1 MRNSSHQ
8 LERTPIGPLIIPKDE
23 TGSSIYF
30 KSSCDGIHMGFSN
43 IKILKLKQ
51 FVYLILI
58 RFLKSKG
65 MPKNC
70 LNFMIVVMQWYSIIY
85 DKYS

>member
-8 LERTPIGPLIIPKDE
+8 LERTPIGPLKIPKDE

-43 IKILKLKQ
+43 IKIKA
-51 FVYLILI
+51 I
-58 RFLKSKG
+58 
-65 MPKNC
+65 C
-70 LNFMIVVMQWYSIIY
+70 LSDTYPFP
-85 DKYS
+85 